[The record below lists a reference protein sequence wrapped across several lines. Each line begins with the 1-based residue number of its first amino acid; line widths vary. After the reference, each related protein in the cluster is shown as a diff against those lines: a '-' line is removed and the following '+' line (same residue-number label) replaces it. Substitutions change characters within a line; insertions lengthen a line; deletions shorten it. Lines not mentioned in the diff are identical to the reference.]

1 MTRTDQSYFYPVLRE
16 GLSDY
21 VDGSVFKLEVTNER
35 IEDHADF
42 QKFCFECKV
51 WLSNVELIKLVN
63 DGQAKLL
70 VVLYCSATM
79 QRLTFEISNI
89 GKFEPFDIP
98 ATQVFGHVEL
108 QPLIVLRK
116 NEIDFK
122 PSGANTEYGSSSFTL
137 KRGAFLAIGDALR
150 VTFNSERLDKRSF
163 FRVQQSDDLDVNVY
177 EFLTA
182 PDQITILMGS
192 NVWQAWQLLTSDLD
206 EKPYLFMSIYKDL
219 LQEAVQVAINAPSDF
234 VWAEKLMDLMLANGI
249 NPQGNPSPTD
259 IHKAVLKLLGRDGIE
274 RVIADEN

>member
-21 VDGSVFKLEVTNER
+21 VDGSVFKLEIANER
-35 IEDHADF
+35 IEDQGDS
-42 QKFCFECKV
+42 QKFCFNCKV
-51 WLSNVELIKLVN
+51 WLSNVELINLVN

-70 VVLYCSATM
+70 LVIYCSATM
-79 QRLTFEISNI
+79 QRLTREISTI
-89 GKFEPFDIP
+89 GEFEPFDIP

-108 QPLIVLRK
+108 QPLVVLRR

-122 PSGANTEYGSSSFTL
+122 PSGANAEYGPSSFKL
-137 KRGAFLAIGDALR
+137 KRGAFLAIGEAMR
-150 VTFNSERLDKRSF
+150 VTFSSERLDKRSF
-163 FRVQQSDDLDVNVY
+163 FRVQQSDDLDKNVY

-192 NVWQAWQLLTSDLD
+192 NVWQAWNLLTSDLD

-219 LQEAVQVAINAPSDF
+219 LQEAVQVAITAPSDL
-234 VWAEKLMDLMLANGI
+234 VWAEKLMDLMQAHGI